1 MNDIVIGAIGGYEF
15 HQIKNWVY
23 SLNQTAFDGD
33 RVMISNGC
41 SDDVVSKLKEIG
53 ELKRSSLNDI
63 LNISENITSSII
75 ENISGDKLNESSIKA
90 AVEDVSKKSIGKY
103 L

>member
-33 RVMISNGC
+33 
-41 SDDVVSKLKEIG
+41 
-53 ELKRSSLNDI
+53 
-63 LNISENITSSII
+63 
-75 ENISGDKLNESSIKA
+75 
-90 AVEDVSKKSIGKY
+90 
-103 L
+103 